1 VVDWVSSLLG
11 KNGCLLILNPKLK
24 IRNKNMSLIN
34 QIDQDIK
41 QAMLAKQQD
50 RLRGLRAIKSALL
63 LARAEKGAAEEISEE
78 AEIRV
83 LQKLIKQRKESA
95 EIYKTQNRD
104 DLYQIEI
111 DELQVIE
118 GYLPKQMD
126 RAEIEAYLKDLI
138 GRVGATSVK
147 DMGKVMGAA
156 NKELA
161 GKADGRTISEVVK
174 QLLG

>member
-1 VVDWVSSLLG
+1 
-11 KNGCLLILNPKLK
+11 
-24 IRNKNMSLIN
+24 MSLIN

-41 QAMLAKQQD
+41 QAMLGKQEA

-63 LARAEKGAAEEISEE
+63 LARTEKGASEDISQETEIK
-78 AEIRV
+78 V

-95 EIYKTQNRD
+95 DIYKAQNRE
-104 DLYQIEI
+104 DLYKIEA
-111 DELQVIE
+111 EEMEVIE
-118 GYLPKQMD
+118 TYLPKQMS
-126 RAEIEAYLKDLI
+126 RSEIEIYLKDLI
-138 GRVGATSVK
+138 GRVGAASIK

-174 QLLG
+174 ELLN